1 MLPWF
6 QIGSAIAAA
15 LGLGGLAWYHSLPRE
30 KQEEADRMARDL
42 AVEMFNKELGQLTPA
57 EARRVHSRL
66 QAHFGN

>member
-15 LGLGGLAWYHSLPRE
+15 LGVGGLAWYNSLPQEKRE
-30 KQEEADRMARDL
+30 QADRMARDL

-57 EARRVHSRL
+57 EARRVHARL
-66 QAHFGN
+66 QHHFGN